1 MARNITRKKIA
12 GNGPSLL
19 LWLGIALIVVIADQF
34 TKVLVWGYYQLGE
47 STAVNSY
54 FNIVRA
60 HNHGA
65 AFSFLNVAG
74 GWQRWLFTAL
84 ALGAVGVILWMLKT
98 HAGQRLFCFALACIM
113 GGALGNLIDR
123 LVHGYV
129 IDFLDFH
136 WHDVHFYAFN
146 LADSA
151 ITLGAACLLVDELI
165 RVRRG
170 T

>member
-1 MARNITRKKIA
+1 MARNTARKKPA
-12 GNGPSLL
+12 GSAPRLV
-19 LWLGIALIVVIADQF
+19 LWLGISLIVVIADQF
-34 TKVLVWGYYQLGE
+34 TKLLVWGYYALGD
-47 STAVNSY
+47 SVAVTAY
-54 FNIVRA
+54 LNIVRA

-84 ALGAVGVILWMLKT
+84 AIGAVSAILWMLKS

-129 IDFLDFH
+129 IDFIDFH
-136 WHDVHFYAFN
+136 WHEVHFFAFN

-151 ITLGAACLLVDELI
+151 ITLGAACLLLDELL

-170 T
+170 A